1 MPGPDTL
8 VVTDSSFDND
18 VLQSPI
24 PVLVDF
30 WGDGCGGCRQIA
42 PTIDTVAREYAGKA
56 KIATLDVGS
65 NSHYAMRYGI
75 RNIPTLLLFSGGNV
89 VAHRVGA
96 IGKEEV
102 RKMLDQF
109 VAEAR

>member
-1 MPGPDTL
+1 MPGPDTFI
-8 VVTDSSFDND
+8 VTDSSFNND
-18 VLQSPI
+18 VLQSQI

-30 WGDGCGGCRQIA
+30 WGEGCGGCRQIA

-65 NSHYAMRYGI
+65 NTRIAMRYGI
-75 RNIPTLLLFSGGNV
+75 RSIPTLLLFRGGNV
-89 VAHRVGA
+89 VAHRVGP

-102 RKMLDQF
+102 RKMLDPF

>member
-1 MPGPDTL
+1 MPGPNTL

-24 PVLVDF
+24 PVLVD
-30 WGDGCGGCRQIA
+30 
-42 PTIDTVAREYAGKA
+42 AGKA

-102 RKMLDQF
+102 RKMLDPF